1 MFNMFNMF
9 NKIKS
14 IFNKDYLDLAVIN
27 KIVTKNGQTE
37 IIPIKV
43 IEGYYDKYNS
53 VFMDKDGTSYTHIIE
68 GPENYGF
75 SYRKNISSWKDAY
88 PKKPLPLI
96 KVLILKTLNKFNFY
110 YSYDVN
116 TEVPCI
122 LRVDRSTKEGKNKN
136 LIILD
141 DDIEDFYN
149 EVFPGYLDSVLGKD
163 KNEEKREE
171 EAKKEI
177 TINVDIK
184 DLYNLVTSKVI
195 DQDEAIKKILT
206 AIWRQYRGFSPN
218 KSRNIFINGST
229 GVGKTEIFRILTK
242 ALNVPCIIATATEY
256 TAAGYV
262 GKSVDDMLISLLN
275 KAGGNQELAEKG
287 IIIIDEIDKLASE
300 GTSSEV
306 NKRDVQEALLKII
319 EDGTFDL
326 HYQGKNVAFKTG
338 NLMIVAMGS
347 FSRINLEE
355 KKVVGFENN
364 SIKKEYKDIT
374 REDIIKNGMIPEFI
388 GRFPVIVQMNELSL
402 DSFIRILNNSKDNAL
417 KKNKEF
423 LGNEGVELIVEE
435 DTKLAIAKEAERQ
448 KLGARSLDEII
459 ETALSKASFE
469 IAMNPNTYEKLV
481 ITPETIE
488 DNHNYKLIRKR
499 NNN

>member
-1 MFNMFNMF
+1 MF
-9 NKIKS
+9 NKIRN
-14 IFNKDYLDLAVIN
+14 IFNKDYLELAVIN
-27 KIVTKNGQTE
+27 KIVTKNGQVE

-43 IEGYYDKYNS
+43 IEGYYDKNNS
-53 VFMDKDGTSYTHIIE
+53 VFIDKEGISYTHVIE
-68 GPENYGF
+68 GPESYGF
-75 SYRKNISSWKDAY
+75 SYRKNISSWKSAY
-88 PKKPLPLI
+88 PKKPLTLI
-96 KVLILKTLNKFNFY
+96 KILILKTLNRFNFY

-122 LRVDRSTKEGKNKN
+122 LRVDKTAKEGENKN

-149 EVFPGYLDSVLGKD
+149 EVFPGYLDKVLGKD
-163 KNEEKREE
+163 KKEKEKEKEE
-171 EAKKEI
+171 ETKEE
-177 TINVDIK
+177 ININIDIK
-184 DLYNLVTSKVI
+184 DLYNLITSSVI

-206 AIWRQYRGFSPN
+206 ALWRQYRGFSPN

-242 ALNVPCIIATATEY
+242 ALNVPCAIVTATEY

-287 IIIIDEIDKLASE
+287 IIVIDEVDKLASE

-326 HYQGKNVAFKTG
+326 HYQGKNVSFKTG

-347 FSRINLEE
+347 FSKINLEE
-355 KKVVGFENN
+355 KKVVGFENK

-402 DSFIRILNNSKDNAL
+402 DSFVRILNNSKDNAL

-423 LGNEGVELIVEE
+423 LGNEGVELIVND
-435 DTKLAIAKEAERQ
+435 DTKLAIAKEAEKQ

-459 ETALSKASFE
+459 ENALSKASFE
-469 IAMNPNTYEKLV
+469 IAMNPNIYEKLI
-481 ITPETIE
+481 ITPETIN
-488 DNHNYKLIRKR
+488 DNKKYKLVRKKKD
-499 NNN
+499 